1 VGATVETLAAQ
12 SATQREIPESRLR
25 SILGNQQVILLL
37 FIAVM
42 VVIFSVAESLFFSK
56 SVLTNV
62 LNDWC
67 PIVLIGIGETFVI
80 VTGGIDLS
88 VGSALGLA
96 GMGAALV
103 MRSMTTSGT
112 NQNLTLLVGVVIAV
126 LIGITVGLV
135 NSFLINKAKL
145 VPFVATLA
153 TLGICAGLSV
163 VWTKGSPVGGG
174 PAKSIDMTVS
184 HYGPFSNTMFMVFV
198 IVLLSWLLLHFTRFG
213 RHTFAI
219 GSNPFA
225 ARAAGINVQR
235 HVMKVYAFSGF
246 MAGLAGMFYYLRLGT
261 GSPSTGGQG
270 ELAAIAAVV
279 IGGAA
284 LSGGVGR
291 ITGTVLGALVIST
304 IASGLV
310 MIGVPAPWRVVVVGT
325 LIAIAGFIQGLL
337 PGNRKPS

>member
-1 VGATVETLAAQ
+1 VGATVETVASQ

-25 SILGNQQVILLL
+25 SILGNQQFILLL
-37 FIAVM
+37 FIAVL
-42 VVIFSVAESLFFSK
+42 VVFFSVSESLFFSK
-56 SVLTNV
+56 AVLTNV

-103 MRSMTTSGT
+103 MRTMTTNGT
-112 NQNLTLLVGVVIAV
+112 GQNLTWIVGLLVAS
-126 LIGITVGLV
+126 LIGTAVGLV

-163 VWTKGSPVGGG
+163 IWTKGSPVGGG
-174 PAKSIDMTVS
+174 PAKSIDLTVS
-184 HYGPFSNTMFMVFV
+184 HYGPFSKTMIIVFA
-198 IVLLSWLLLHFTRFG
+198 IVALAWLLLHFTRFG

-284 LSGGVGR
+284 LAGGVGR
-291 ITGTVLGALVIST
+291 ITGTALGALVIST

-310 MIGVPAPWRVVVVGT
+310 IIGVRAQWRIVVVGI
-325 LIAIAGFIQGLL
+325 LIVVAGFIQGLL